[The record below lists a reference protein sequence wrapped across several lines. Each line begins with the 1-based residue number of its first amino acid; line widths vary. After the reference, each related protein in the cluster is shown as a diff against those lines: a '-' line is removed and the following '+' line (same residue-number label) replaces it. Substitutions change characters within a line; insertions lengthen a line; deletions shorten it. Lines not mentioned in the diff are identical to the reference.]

1 MPSWAL
7 AVSAIIAGLAL
18 LYLLVLRKREAAGAV
33 VEAAGAEPDAA
44 LSTEAELARA
54 TMKIA
59 MLESRLEEAEI
70 ARAAE
75 MAALEEQYQ
84 QDLQKRVVQTEAAY
98 QRQMVVMV
106 ERLAENGKGDWRVAA
121 ERERAERAAARER
134 EEYPVHLA
142 AKIAAWR
149 RGSEAP
155 DAGADGQIDEG
166 DAYPDAQDV
175 EDQVVVD
182 QVEDQVV
189 VDQEDVDQV
198 VVDQIV
204 VDEGITAE
212 GDAEEAAL
220 RVQAMLRLQRGGSQ
234 ADAARELDQGDLRQ
248 EIGSLEDFMAERTAV
263 EGEFTP
269 EAQDVN
275 AFFAAEETPPADNRA
290 EAYHEAPAAYGA
302 GDPYA
307 AYAPHEAT
315 AAKAAPDGSEA
326 PAAPAVADSADDA
339 VAAVDVA
346 GSEQGS
352 EPAVDEEVDPRDAY
366 EGRWSELKM
375 LAMQRVYARRLGSE
389 MDADYIDE
397 DEFLREMGID
407 RDSVDFDAF
416 SAEQLEA
423 MMGADNW
430 DPLEELAEYLNGIV
444 ERQAAPA
451 NGGGPQE
458 NVHDPAETAGADVW
472 ENMVFAS
479 AAEARAYDNGHEPEL
494 EAQEPREAP
503 LAEPEAGSGNGR
515 GGSSALADTQSAEE
529 QAAIAATVEAILS
542 RAPEEENEPAV
553 FGPPLEAAGHRRG
566 RSALL
571 GEALLLEAAQ
581 PPQRAPRLPEAGA
594 ARRTLG
600 VQHGGHGRPH
610 GRARR
615 NGRLPAGRVA
625 AQADHL
631 EGRIFRQPQVGG
643 RTAAGAPGRG
653 D

>member
-1 MPSWAL
+1 
-7 AVSAIIAGLAL
+7 
-18 LYLLVLRKREAAGAV
+18 
-33 VEAAGAEPDAA
+33 
-44 LSTEAELARA
+44 
-54 TMKIA
+54 
-59 MLESRLEEAEI
+59 
-70 ARAAE
+70 
-75 MAALEEQYQ
+75 
-84 QDLQKRVVQTEAAY
+84 
-98 QRQMVVMV
+98 
-106 ERLAENGKGDWRVAA
+106 
-121 ERERAERAAARER
+121 
-134 EEYPVHLA
+134 
-142 AKIAAWR
+142 
-149 RGSEAP
+149 
-155 DAGADGQIDEG
+155 
-166 DAYPDAQDV
+166 
-175 EDQVVVD
+175 
-182 QVEDQVV
+182 
-189 VDQEDVDQV
+189 
-198 VVDQIV
+198 
-204 VDEGITAE
+204 
-212 GDAEEAAL
+212 
-220 RVQAMLRLQRGGSQ
+220 MLRLQRGGSQ

-503 LAEPEAGSGNGR
+503 LAEPHAGSGNGR

-553 FGPPLEAAGHRRG
+553 FGPPLEAAGRR

-571 GEALLLEAAQ
+571 GEAMLLEAAQ

-594 ARRTLG
+594 ARRPQESSMAATTVLMDAPVETAVFLPG
-600 VQHGGHGRPH
+600 AWQRKPIIWRAEYFDNRKLAGEPLLVRQDEEIDFHWRGDSPGEGIMPRSFSVRWSGALSLEPGEYRFEAKAPDGLRLWLNDRLVISAWYDQSEQNYRREFIWHGGRMEVRVEHYE
-610 GRARR
+610 
-615 NGRLPAGRVA
+615 NGG
-625 AQADHL
+625 D
-631 EGRIFRQPQVGG
+631 
-643 RTAAGAPGRG
+643 AGAFLTWERVG
-653 D
+653 